1 MKIKSAFSR
10 NYFLFVLLLP
20 IVLILII
27 NAFSGEPIEKSLIP
41 ILILSGFLL
50 FLFSILYATTYY
62 KIENEQV
69 IISMF
74 FYKTKINISE
84 IRRIKHSN
92 SLIKTNLYKPSFH
105 YKGIEIEYNKYD
117 DIFIS
122 PKNNELFI
130 NQLLQRNPK
139 IEIKQ

>member
-27 NAFSGEPIEKSLIP
+27 NTLSGELIEKSLIP

-74 FYKTKINISE
+74 FYITKINISE

-92 SLIKTNLYKPSFH
+92 SLIKTNLYKPGFH

-130 NQLLQRNPK
+130 NQLLQRNPN